1 VDTQEKGVLI
11 EVLMGIQ
18 AELAASR
25 ADRAAAQTV
34 KVDVH
39 LKAPRVSLDTVLLS
53 LASGLI
59 AAATIYWAVSP

>member
-1 VDTQEKGVLI
+1 VLI

-18 AELAASR
+18 TELSAARDER
-25 ADRAAAQTV
+25 AKQQHV
-34 KVDVH
+34 HVH

-59 AAATIYWAVSP
+59 AAATIYACVPR